1 MFPDLTNTHLTLPTI
16 LHLEMDAC
24 DGKLAVFI
32 NLLGYISH
40 LSVHVKLDVSLAC
53 EEPVESVEVVV

>member
-1 MFPDLTNTHLTLPTI
+1 
-16 LHLEMDAC
+16 MDAC
-24 DGKLAVFI
+24 GGKLTVFI

-53 EEPVESVEVVV
+53 EEPVESVEVIV